1 MANNHTAGTAART
14 FAPSELCQRMLA
26 KTSKGT
32 CGPCILYLE
41 DGTIFYGRACGAEG
55 TATGE
60 VCFNTSLEGY
70 FEVMT
75 DPSYAGQIVT
85 MTYPQIGNYGIDET
99 DVQSAFPGDAVRPAS
114 APAMRGMIVRD
125 MCATPSNWRSAVSV
139 PEYLRAHGIVAIE
152 GVDTRALVRHLR
164 DNGSKMGIIS
174 TEIFDVDELAER
186 LAAAPTLVGEN
197 LVKTV
202 SCPAPHE
209 FVAADLPATHDFAL
223 AVAAPARHKVVAY
236 DCGVKRGILE
246 GLVRAG
252 CDLTVVPW
260 DTPASEVLD
269 MNPDGVFLSNGP
281 GDPDAV
287 VETYEQVQ
295 QLIGKVPVF
304 GICLGHQMISLAC
317 GAQMEKLKFGH
328 RGGNQPVMNLVS
340 RRVEI
345 TAQNHGFGLLFPSLG
360 KLVPELSGGETEY
373 AVDGDLRVWVRRGIA
388 PVVMNERFG
397 RIRLTHV
404 NLNDGTA
411 EGIQLLD
418 APCFVH
424 QSTSIDELL
433 EELNRQKVSLAVV
446 TDNYGGTMG
455 IVTVEDIIEELV
467 GEIWDEDDVVEESFV
482 PLGGGRYEV
491 DASLTVG
498 EVFDRMDFEPEHEDE
513 DLEHKLMGE
522 WAYEQ
527 FDRIPRER
535 ESFEYEGLAVT
546 VSEMH
551 QNRIVKLV
559 CRALPA
565 PGEGGGEK

>member
-1 MANNHTAGTAART
+1 MANNHIAGAAART
-14 FAPSELCQRMLA
+14 VAPSELCQRMLA

-41 DGTIFYGRACGAEG
+41 DGTIFYGRACGAGG

-99 DVQSAFPGDAVRPAS
+99 DVQSAFPGDTARPAS

-186 LAAAPTLVGEN
+186 L
-197 LVKTV
+197 
-202 SCPAPHE
+202 S
-209 FVAADLPATHDFAL
+209 
-223 AVAAPARHKVVAY
+223 AAPARHSVVAY

-260 DTPASEVLD
+260 DTPAQQVLD

-360 KLVPELSGGETEY
+360 KLVPELSGGETEH
-373 AVDGDLRVWVRRGIA
+373 AADGDLRIWVRRGIA
-388 PVVMNERFG
+388 PVVMNEHFG

-418 APCFVH
+418 APCFSVQYH
-424 QSTSIDELL
+424 PEASPGPTDAHYLFTAFTRLMDGEENYLDIDTAKD
-433 EELNRQKVSLAVV
+433 RLAGWNFADSGSAVLP
-446 TDNYGGTMG
+446 NGG
-455 IVTVEDIIEELV
+455 
-467 GEIWDEDDVVEESFV
+467 
-482 PLGGGRYEV
+482 PV
-491 DASLTVG
+491 DAAAASGT
-498 EVFDRMDFEPEHEDE
+498 
-513 DLEHKLMGE
+513 
-522 WAYEQ
+522 
-527 FDRIPRER
+527 
-535 ESFEYEGLAVT
+535 S
-546 VSEMH
+546 S
-551 QNRIVKLV
+551 
-559 CRALPA
+559 CRSASDA
-565 PGEGGGEK
+565 RA

>member
-1 MANNHTAGTAART
+1 MANNHTAGAAART

-202 SCPAPHE
+202 SCPVPHE

-223 AVAAPARHKVVAY
+223 TAAAPARHKVVAY

-281 GDPDAV
+281 GDPAEP
-287 VETYEQVQ
+287 VEVIENLKHIFELNIPT
-295 QLIGKVPVF
+295 F
-304 GICLGHQMISLAC
+304 GICLGHQLSALAA
-317 GAQMEKLKFGH
+317 GAKTMKLKYGH
-328 RGGNQPVMNLVS
+328 RGANQPVTDFES
-340 RRVEI
+340 GRTFI
-345 TAQNHGFGLLFPSLG
+345 TSQNHG
-360 KLVPELSGGETEY
+360 Y
-373 AVDGDLRVWVRRGIA
+373 AVVGEELPAEMGEVA
-388 PVVMNERFG
+388 Q
-397 RIRLTHV
+397 V
-404 NLNDGTA
+404 NANDGTC
-411 EGIQLLD
+411 EGIKYKKWN
-418 APCFVH
+418 CFTVQFH
-424 QSTSIDELL
+424 PEA
-433 EELNRQKVSLAVV
+433 N
-446 TDNYGGTMG
+446 GGPKDT
-455 IVTVEDIIEELV
+455 EFL
-467 GEIWDEDDVVEESFV
+467 
-482 PLGGGRYEV
+482 
-491 DASLTVG
+491 
-498 EVFDRMDFEPEHEDE
+498 FDRF
-513 DLEHKLMGE
+513 L
-522 WAYEQ
+522 
-527 FDRIPRER
+527 
-535 ESFEYEGLAVT
+535 
-546 VSEMH
+546 
-551 QNRIVKLV
+551 NNVKAAKEA
-559 CRALPA
+559 R
-565 PGEGGGEK
+565 